1 MEHLKSPSSNKGP
14 AELFTGDV
22 WIDAI
27 AGGVNLVQF
36 SPGARSAWHAHSK
49 GQTLYVTAGRGLVQ
63 TRGEDI
69 VEIRPG
75 EMVRTPAEEWHWH
88 GADHDHG
95 MHHISITGD
104 GEATWGEHV
113 TDAEYRRPR

>member
-1 MEHLKSPSSNKGP
+1 VEHLKNPTSNKGP